1 MARLPRFVLPGYP
14 QHVIQRGNNRMDIL
28 HDEEDYWALWYT
40 LRDAAERFD
49 CAVHAYVLM
58 PNHFHLLLTP
68 TEGDGIGKLMQYAGR
83 FYVQHANRRHGRTGT
98 LWDGRYR
105 ATLLD
110 PDGYLL
116 AVAHYVELN
125 PVRAGLV
132 ETPADYEW
140 SSYGANALGAD
151 DDLVTSHPMYLALD
165 EDADDRRAV
174 YARRVDA
181 PLAPAEV
188 QRIREATNK
197 AWVLGDNDFCSRI
210 ETRLNRRAR
219 PQQRG
224 GDRRSAA
231 FRRARAERQAQHP
244 TGHTADG
251 SGAHG

>member
-1 MARLPRFVLPGYP
+1 MARLPRFILPGYP
-14 QHVIQRGNNRMDIL
+14 QHVIQRGNNRMDVL
-28 HDEEDYWALWYT
+28 HDEEDYWALWST

-68 TEGDGIGKLMQYAGR
+68 AEGHAIGKLMQYAGR
-83 FYVQHANRRHGRTGT
+83 FYVQHANRRNGRTGT

-110 PDGYLL
+110 PDAYLL
-116 AVAHYVELN
+116 AVARYVEQN

-132 ETPADYEW
+132 DAPAAYEW
-140 SSYGANALGAD
+140 SSYGANALDAD
-151 DDLVTSHPMYLALD
+151 DELVTSHPLYLALG
-165 EDADDRRAV
+165 ENADDRRAA
-174 YARRVDA
+174 YARYVDA
-181 PLAPAEV
+181 ASPSAEV

-197 AWVLGDNDFCSRI
+197 AWVLGDDDFCSRI
-210 ETRLNRRAR
+210 ERRLNRRAR

-231 FRRARAERQAQHP
+231 FRQARAERQAQRSTEHP
-244 TGHTADG
+244 ADG
-251 SGAHG
+251 SDALD